1 MFKFLITLLTSY
13 NEYILYLSYMSI
25 IQQMKHNLDYTIII
39 IVNSL
44 DKSYY
49 NNVCKRFMSINVEI
63 IQTESNGRPG
73 KGHNSVLELFKNRSE
88 YDYLIPIDGDDFLYP
103 YALQQISKILI
114 YNPTIIVGGNED
126 YICNFKNLYK
136 VNDCYNLNHKYF
148 LYSQPN
154 IPIKKTFMLRNNG
167 TVFRLIL
174 LHKSVFL
181 YTKDK
186 FYCETSTVFD
196 DYLFYLNVLELYYK
210 TQCSVYYIT
219 LKNIYFYYK
228 AHISSACYQNSNK
241 CTDDID
247 GMINKFHDLK
257 KLEESNI
264 ILKIP
269 ILYINDVDNTTI
281 KYKTINNDIT
291 YEKKDFINSNTFKIN
306 YDFAYN
312 LSINLYNSTL
322 EFIESKLEI
331 LDNYTFDEKKKL
343 YLILENYILNE
354 LINVKILKYLLIICN
369 NINYIAVDILN
380 IIIDSQNDIHTKQIL
395 FFDKTSY
402 KNEFNNKNYV
412 SCYIITSKLIKNNIN
427 KSLYYYYYKSITY
440 LYNSKFI
447 LDSIN
452 NNVNKENNYENNYV
466 NNNVNNNTIQLTN
479 KKTLI
484 LLDYMDIDYT
494 ITTLFKKGL
503 GGTQIAYI
511 NLALELNSTYNIIIL
526 NKNTSSSI
534 IKQHNIYT
542 ISYKTNSTMLEIINN
557 IKPEFIIYN
566 FIELGHILKT
576 NTQNIKLIMYEHLTV
591 YSNFNSKIKSNYCDY
606 YDKIIFVS
614 NDQYNDY
621 KKYVI
626 INSEKTIILNNTLSP
641 LFYYNTM
648 LDSDKILHKKRLNII
663 YISNPQRGLECF
675 KYIFPILKKRYNDLT
690 LDIYSSLEMYD
701 IKDNERLKKM
711 YSEFN
716 NIDGINYNK
725 SISQNELINAM
736 NTSLLFIYPTFVVES
751 FCNSLIEAMSCGCY
765 VISTNL
771 GALKSVA
778 YPYGKFIDINIKNQ
792 TNHPYYESIDS
803 IYIDSV
809 VNEACKIIDLYLYKS
824 DYLDNY
830 LKEQMLYVKKMYKNN
845 SSDLFTEL
853 GT

>member
-25 IQQMKHNLDYTIII
+25 IQQMKHNLDYTIVI

-44 DKSYY
+44 DESYY
-49 NNVCKRFMSINVEI
+49 NNVCKRFESINVEI

-73 KGHNSVLELFKNRSE
+73 KGHNSILELFKNRSE

-114 YNPTIIVGGNED
+114 YNPTIIVRGNED
-126 YICNFKNLYK
+126 YICNFKNLYE

-281 KYKTINNDIT
+281 KYKIINNDIT
-291 YEKKDFINSNTFKIN
+291 YEKKDFLNTNTFKTN

-322 EFIESKLEI
+322 KFIERKLCI

-354 LINVKILKYLLIICN
+354 LINVRILEYLLIICN

-380 IIIDSQNDIHTKQIL
+380 IIIDSQNDIHTKQLL

-427 KSLYYYYYKSITY
+427 KSLYYYYYKSITN

-447 LDSIN
+447 LDSNIN
-452 NNVNKENNYENNYV
+452 NHVNKENNH
-466 NNNVNNNTIQLTN
+466 VNNNTIQLTN
-479 KKTLI
+479 KKTMI

-494 ITTLFKKGL
+494 IISPFKKGL

-511 NLALELNSTYNIIIL
+511 NLALELNSTYNVIIL

-534 IKQHNIYT
+534 IKQHNIYV

-557 IKPEFIIYN
+557 IRPEFIIYN

-576 NTQNIKLIMYEHLTV
+576 NTQNVKLIMYEHLTV

-621 KKYVI
+621 KKYVTV
-626 INSEKTIILNNTLSP
+626 NPLKTIILNNTLSP
-641 LFYYNTM
+641 LFYYNNV
-648 LDSDKILHKKRLNII
+648 LDSEYSKILHKKRLNII

-675 KYIFPILKKRYNDLT
+675 KYIFPILKKKYKNLT
-690 LDIYSSLEMYD
+690 LDIYSSLELYD
-701 IKDNERLKKM
+701 IKDNEKLKKM
-711 YSEFN
+711 YKEFS

-778 YPYGKFIDINIKNQ
+778 YPYGKFIDINIKNE
-792 TNHPYYESIDS
+792 TNHPYYDSIDNNYIDS
-803 IYIDSV
+803 IIK
-809 VNEACKIIDLYLYKS
+809 ETCKTIDLYLHKS

-830 LKEQMLYVKKMYKNN
+830 LKEQILYVKKMYKNN
-845 SSDLFTEL
+845 TLNLLNKLNT
-853 GT
+853 

>member
-25 IQQMKHNLDYTIII
+25 IQQMKHNLDYTIVI

-44 DKSYY
+44 DESYY
-49 NNVCKRFMSINVEI
+49 NNVCKRFESINVEI

-73 KGHNSVLELFKNRSE
+73 KGHNSILELFKNRSE

-126 YICNFKNLYK
+126 YICNFKNLYE

-281 KYKTINNDIT
+281 KYKIINNDIT
-291 YEKKDFINSNTFKIN
+291 YEKKDFLNTNTFKTN

-322 EFIESKLEI
+322 KFIERKLCI

-354 LINVKILKYLLIICN
+354 LINVRILEYLLIICN

-380 IIIDSQNDIHTKQIL
+380 IIIDSDIHTKQLL

-427 KSLYYYYYKSITY
+427 KSLYYYYYKSITN

-447 LDSIN
+447 LDSNIN
-452 NNVNKENNYENNYV
+452 NHVNKENNH
-466 NNNVNNNTIQLTN
+466 VNNNTIQLTN
-479 KKTLI
+479 KKTMI

-494 ITTLFKKGL
+494 IISPFKKGL

-511 NLALELNSTYNIIIL
+511 NLALELNSTYNVIIL

-534 IKQHNIYT
+534 IKQHNIYV

-557 IKPEFIIYN
+557 IRPEFIIYN

-576 NTQNIKLIMYEHLTV
+576 NTQNVKLIMYEHLTV

-621 KKYVI
+621 KKYVTV
-626 INSEKTIILNNTLSP
+626 NPLKTIILNNTLSP
-641 LFYYNTM
+641 LFYYNNV
-648 LDSDKILHKKRLNII
+648 LDSEYSKILHKKRLNII

-675 KYIFPILKKRYNDLT
+675 KYIFPILKKKYKNLT
-690 LDIYSSLEMYD
+690 LDIYSSLELYD
-701 IKDNERLKKM
+701 IKDNEKLKKM
-711 YSEFN
+711 YKEFS

-778 YPYGKFIDINIKNQ
+778 YPYGKFIDINIKNE
-792 TNHPYYESIDS
+792 TNHPYYDSIDNNYIDS
-803 IYIDSV
+803 IIK
-809 VNEACKIIDLYLYKS
+809 ETCKTIDLYLHKS

-830 LKEQMLYVKKMYKNN
+830 LKEQILYVKKMYKNN
-845 SSDLFTEL
+845 TLNLLNKLNT
-853 GT
+853 